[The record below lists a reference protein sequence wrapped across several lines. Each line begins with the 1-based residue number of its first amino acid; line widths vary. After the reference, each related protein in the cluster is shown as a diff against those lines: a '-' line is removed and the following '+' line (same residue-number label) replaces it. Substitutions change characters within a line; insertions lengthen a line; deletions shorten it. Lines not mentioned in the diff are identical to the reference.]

1 MFQRNYLATIII
13 LVAVLFGS
21 GCTQYKKVVYMRDH
35 YEVKDTAMRSISI
48 EESGDMKL
56 MTGDNLYVNV
66 YGVDLGQIEIFKKQ
80 NSYNQN
86 FTEYSLA
93 MQGYIIDRSGEIEL
107 PIVGKLK
114 VVGKTLSEAKDLIQN
129 SIDEYIVGAVVEVRL
144 LSFQVTVL
152 GEVRRPGTY
161 TFINRDVCILDA
173 LGKAGDV
180 LDFGDRANLLVVR
193 KNNGKAQTIQL
204 DLTASNFFNETGYW
218 LEPNDIVY
226 VKPMR
231 SKMIN
236 INGTTISIVLAGLT
250 TLILFLTYMQY

>member
-1 MFQRNYLATIII
+1 MFQRNYLVFILIASTIF
-13 LVAVLFGS
+13 LSFS
-21 GCTQYKKVVYMRDH
+21 CTQYKKVVYMHDH
-35 YEVKDTAMRSISI
+35 YEVKDTAMRSISV
-48 EESGDMKL
+48 EESGEMRL
-56 MTGDNLYVNV
+56 MTGDNLFVNV

-80 NSYNQN
+80 SSYNQN

-93 MQGYIIDRSGEIEL
+93 MQGYVIDNNGEIEL
-107 PIVGKLK
+107 PIVGKIK
-114 VVGKTLSEAKDLIQN
+114 IVGNTLSQTKELIQN

-161 TFINRDVCILDA
+161 TFINRDVSVLDA

-180 LDFGDRANLLVVR
+180 MDFGDRGSLLIVR
-193 KNNGKAQTIQL
+193 KSKSHAQTIQL
-204 DLTASNFFNETGYW
+204 DLTSSNFFNEVGYW
-218 LEPNDIVY
+218 LEPNDVVY
-226 VKPMR
+226 VKPLR
-231 SKMIN
+231 AKMIN